1 MEIDASALPQLTT
14 TDRLMCR
21 LAHLGLER
29 LGFPLSASPE
39 EIWGALGL
47 RVDEAE
53 AVAERLRL
61 LLGLE

>member
-1 MEIDASALPQLTT
+1 MDIDASALPQLTT

-21 LAHLGLER
+21 MAHLALER
-29 LGFPLSASPE
+29 LGFPRSASPE

-47 RVDEAE
+47 TLDNAEAE
-53 AVAERLRL
+53 AERLRV